1 MFFLQPAESSKDL
14 GVREL
19 LVFCYMGSVELPFIG
34 TPSKQTLG
42 FVCNFF
48 LFFGGGDLKKP
59 NRIFS
64 VSLSVHD
71 NTKSSCQS

>member
-42 FVCNFF
+42 FVFNFF
-48 LFFGGGDLKKP
+48 LFFGGGFEKTK
-59 NRIFS
+59 
-64 VSLSVHD
+64 LSMLLFCVLSGSR
-71 NTKSSCQS
+71 N

>member
-48 LFFGGGDLKKP
+48 LFFGGG
-59 NRIFS
+59 I
-64 VSLSVHD
+64 
-71 NTKSSCQS
+71 